1 MMQLRNIFTLFLIS
15 IPFSL
20 QAASQEQTQ
29 ECPRIISQSP
39 YISEMLTYLGMEECI
54 VGVSRY
60 SKRDLP
66 RTGGIKDPDIE
77 AIDALIPDVF
87 ITSNRTK
94 EKTLKEVIPKGTKI
108 IKLQSLNK
116 MTQLEENMKSVI
128 KITNWKGASEKITSF
143 SKAWRQKVTQVK
155 GNNKKVLLLSSCS
168 GNAYSFGPNSRLY
181 DLFTLAGFKVVETKE
196 KIRHVRAGK
205 EIEHITGLLD
215 KYQPDLLFIFEQ
227 RLKKQ
232 CQMMKPKVPVSILS
246 FDGEKFLLPTTKILQ
261 GLDLL
266 ISKNHRWQ

>member
-1 MMQLRNIFTLFLIS
+1 MRLRSFLTLFFIYV
-15 IPFSL
+15 PFSL
-20 QAASQEQTQ
+20 QATNQDSYQ

-39 YISEMLTYLGMEECI
+39 YISDMLTYLGMEECI

-66 RTGGIKDPDIE
+66 RTGGIQDPDRE
-77 AIDALIPDVF
+77 AIDALMPDVF

-94 EKTLKEVIPKGTKI
+94 EKTLKEVIPKETKI

-116 MTQLEENMKSVI
+116 MTQLEENMKSVVE
-128 KITNWKGASEKITSF
+128 ITNWKGSSEKISSF
-143 SKAWRQKVTQVK
+143 SKAWRKKVTQVK

-168 GNAYSFGPNSRLY
+168 GNAYSFGPNSRMY
-181 DLFTLAGFKVVETKE
+181 DLFTLAGFNVVETKE
-196 KIRHVRAGK
+196 KIRHVRSGK

-266 ISKNHRWQ
+266 ISKNHRWR